1 MSLFIQISGLKER
14 VMWLEESLAGVEQ
27 EAEDMRVGMR
37 MRRAMSES
45 GMAVYRRFKQLSK
58 TIQSKVK
65 GNLGSHRMKHL
76 DCR

>member
-1 MSLFIQISGLKER
+1 
-14 VMWLEESLAGVEQ
+14 MWLEESLAGVEQ

-65 GNLGSHRMKHL
+65 GNFRQPQNEASGLQVESAKSQPPV
-76 DCR
+76 DAS